1 MSFIRKAT
9 CSVIAGKPPADAA
22 QPFGMNGIIVAVQM
36 NVTHE
41 PRAPRVPSFL
51 FQKPRNK
58 SAPNDHSETP
68 KNQVAPRMPKT
79 GYNQKISGPLLI

>member
-9 CSVIAGKPPADAA
+9 CSVIAGKPPAEAA
-22 QPFGMNGIIVAVQM
+22 QPFGINGIMVAVQM

-41 PRAPRVPSFL
+41 PNAPRIPYLLFQNPKNKRAPKV
-51 FQKPRNK
+51 
-58 SAPNDHSETP
+58 HSETP
-68 KNQVAPRMPKT
+68 KNRVAPLIPKT

>member
-41 PRAPRVPSFL
+41 PTAPRIPNFL
-51 FQKPRNK
+51 FQNPKNK
-58 SAPNDHSETP
+58 SVPNVHSETP
-68 KNQVAPRMPKT
+68 KNQVAPRTPRT
-79 GYNQKISGPLLI
+79 GYNQKIRGPLLI

>member
-9 CSVIAGKPPADAA
+9 CSVIAGKPPAEAA
-22 QPFGMNGIIVAVQM
+22 QPLGIKGIIVTVQM

-41 PRAPRVPSFL
+41 PSAPSIPNLLFQNPKNKRAPKV
-51 FQKPRNK
+51 
-58 SAPNDHSETP
+58 HSEMP
-68 KNQVAPRMPKT
+68 KNRVAPLMPKT